1 MCSGNYITFRRNMG
15 CFQLHHLR
23 KAWQVENTTRL
34 GSCWLTVA
42 ARLAAA
48 SSGNCAKDPPRHL
61 HAKNLPPSTTHTV
74 RTTNPRTGATEQNS
88 KQTKVLAGNADSLQ
102 PDQMAAYCT

>member
-1 MCSGNYITFRRNMG
+1 MG

-74 RTTNPRTGATEQNS
+74 RTTNPRIGATEQNS